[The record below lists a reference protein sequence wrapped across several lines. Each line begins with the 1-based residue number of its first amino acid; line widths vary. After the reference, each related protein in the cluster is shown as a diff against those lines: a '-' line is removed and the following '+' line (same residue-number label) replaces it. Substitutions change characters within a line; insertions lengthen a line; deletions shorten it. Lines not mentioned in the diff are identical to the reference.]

1 MFNISDYL
9 EKQKQNPDAFVLVRL
24 GDFYEILGEKAKEA
38 ATVLNL
44 TLMERKF
51 GAFQWVP
58 HVGFPFHVAEQYIE
72 KLRQHGSVITTE
84 PDEVL
89 KELPAT
95 KPNHSERAHALL
107 SASSSERW
115 LNCPP
120 SAVASEAYP
129 NPDTEFTREGTLAHE
144 VAEIIARAVLDRGAY
159 KVERYDDGSLDL
171 EGKDLGKDATQEMID
186 CADAYASYILEQT
199 KSNKAVVLL
208 EQKVDF
214 SPWVPDGF
222 GTCDCIIIQDD
233 TLTII
238 DYKYGVGVPVSAKDN
253 SQMKLYALGALNDYG
268 FAYDVSKVEMHIFQP
283 RINNIS
289 ADSITVEE
297 LETWATKVVKPT
309 AEKAA
314 KGKGNYKPGGHCK
327 FCPHAGRC
335 RALTK
340 VCTEYVETH
349 SLRVAVPVLAPH
361 EVAEVLQMEPLIS
374 LWLKRIKDQAMT
386 TMLNGDTVPG
396 WKIVE
401 GKQGNRKWK
410 DELEVAKALEAAGY
424 SKADITETKLLSP
437 AAMDKALGKKTVAEL
452 LADHIDRAQGA
463 PVLAPETDKRPT
475 YDRLAEAKK
484 DFE

>member
-1 MFNISDYL
+1 MFNISNYL
-9 EKQKQNPDAFVLVRL
+9 EKQKQNPGAFVLVRL
-24 GDFYEILGEKAKEA
+24 GDFYEILGEKARDA
-38 ATVLNL
+38 ANVLNL
-44 TLMERKF
+44 TLMERNFK
-51 GAFQWVP
+51 GKDGVDNWVP

-72 KLRQHGSVITTE
+72 KLRQHGSVITSE
-84 PDEVL
+84 PDDVP

-144 VAEIIARAVLDRGAY
+144 VAEIYARREATEPYSKFLKALD
-159 KVERYDDGSLDL
+159 SL
-171 EGKDLGKDATQEMID
+171 EGVTGEMEE
-186 CADAYASYILEQT
+186 CAQAYSDYIEEQT
-199 KSNKAVVLL
+199 KSDRAVVLL

-253 SQMKLYALGALNDYG
+253 PQMKLYALGALNDYG

-340 VCTEYVETH
+340 TCTEYVETH

-374 LWLKRIKDQAMT
+374 LWLKRVKDQAMT
-386 TMLNGDTVPG
+386 TMLNGDNVPG

-424 SKADITETKLLSP
+424 SQADITETKLLSP